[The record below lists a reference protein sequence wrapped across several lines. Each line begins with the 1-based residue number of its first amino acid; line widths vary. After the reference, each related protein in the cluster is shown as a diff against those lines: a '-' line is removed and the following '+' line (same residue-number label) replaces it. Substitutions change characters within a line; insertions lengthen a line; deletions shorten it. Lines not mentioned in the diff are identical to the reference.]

1 MLSKSVFLSALASA
15 LLIVM
20 PWVLGAQVGGYD
32 ATRFISELGAL
43 DMPNRSMANGA
54 FFLIGAFWMGT
65 VESVRKGLEPAPMD
79 PWIRFGVIAFAGSY
93 IGGVVFPCDY
103 QCPVGGSFNQ
113 VVHNTLIW
121 VLYAG
126 AVVAAI
132 RMPLPGHSGLS
143 LTLKTLTVLCFLAM
157 QVAAWERD
165 WWPGVWQR
173 AYEACFVVLWWLW
186 LSRVNPRRGTA

>member
-1 MLSKSVFLSALASA
+1 MLTKTVFLSALASA
-15 LLIVM
+15 LLILM
-20 PWVLGAQVGGYD
+20 PWVLGAQVSGYD

-65 VESVRKGLEPAPMD
+65 TEAVRKGLEPAPMD
-79 PWIRFGVIAFAGSY
+79 PWIRFGVIAFAASY
-93 IGGVVFPCDY
+93 IGSVIFPCDY

-113 VVHNTLIW
+113 TVHNTLIW

-126 AVVAAI
+126 AFVAAV
-132 RMPLPGHSGLS
+132 RMPLPGRVGLGR
-143 LTLKTLTVLCFLAM
+143 TLKVLTVVCFMSM
-157 QVAAWERD
+157 QLAAWERD
-165 WWPGVWQR
+165 WWPGIWQR

-186 LSRVNPRRGTA
+186 LNNLYSRKEAE